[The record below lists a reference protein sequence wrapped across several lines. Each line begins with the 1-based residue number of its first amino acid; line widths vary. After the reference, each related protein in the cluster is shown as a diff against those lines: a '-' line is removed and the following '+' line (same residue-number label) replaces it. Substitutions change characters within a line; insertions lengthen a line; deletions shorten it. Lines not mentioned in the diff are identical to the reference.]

1 MSFLSPLLLGL
12 AAAVAVPLLI
22 HLWRRRIGAR
32 VEFPAARY
40 LARAEQEHSRRL
52 RLRNLLLMLLRVAA
66 VLLIAAAAARP
77 VANLGGGGHA
87 PTAFA
92 IVLDNSLSTSVIIG
106 GEPMLAHLRAAAD
119 DALSLA
125 DADDRLWLITAD
137 GRTLGGSAATL
148 RAALEQVEP
157 LDGAGDP
164 REAVAR
170 AAGLVRGSGL
180 EVRQILVLTD
190 GQATTWTEPLAV
202 GDVPALIF
210 APSDPPPMNRAVL
223 RAAAVP
229 ARWTPR
235 GSVEGLVL
243 TPDSVTYRIAV
254 DGRTLARGTAIGG
267 GESGTAPVTVR
278 AAPPERGWIAGML
291 EIEPDEM
298 RADDARHFAAR
309 IGAPP
314 RVSVHAGTGPFVRS
328 AIDALVAADRLVD
341 GGEIDLLPA
350 DAFQRLPALIL
361 PPSDPVRLGAAN
373 RALER
378 AGLPWRFGAV
388 RTGDATA
395 QGEGLDGVSVSRR
408 YELRAVS
415 PSTDDTLATVGRE
428 AWIVAGDRYVIV
440 GSPLDPGASALPIR
454 AGFVPWLFDLIS
466 QRLAGEPVVVLEAH
480 PGDSIRRPQWADAL
494 ESPDGE
500 RLSLTGSTIA
510 VPVHSG
516 VYFLQRG
523 TVRSGALVVNAEP
536 DESYLARLSPD
547 QLRTRL
553 GGRDTRVVAAVERW
567 ESAVFT
573 SRERRS
579 LISTFLVLGCLALL
593 IETLVAGS
601 GGRRLFG
608 HAESA

>member
-40 LARAEQEHSRRL
+40 LARAEQEHSRKM

-87 PTAFA
+87 PTALA

-106 GEPMLAHLRAAAD
+106 GEPVLARLREAAHA
-119 DALSLA
+119 ALALA
-125 DADDRLWLITAD
+125 DAEDRLWLLTAD

-148 RAALEQVEP
+148 RAALELVEP
-157 LDGAGDP
+157 LDGAGNP
-164 REAVAR
+164 RDAVAR

-180 EVRQILVLTD
+180 DARQILVLTD
-190 GQATTWTEPLAV
+190 GQASTWSEPLTV
-202 GDVPALIF
+202 GDVSTLLF
-210 APSDPPPMNRAVL
+210 APAAPPPPNRAVL
-223 RAAAVP
+223 RAGAVP
-229 ARWTPR
+229 PRWTPR

-243 TPDSVTYRIAV
+243 TMDSVTYRIAV

-278 AAPPERGWIAGML
+278 AAPPERGWIAGVL

-298 RADDARHFAAR
+298 RADDVRHFAAR

-350 DAFQRLPALIL
+350 DALQRLPALIL

-378 AGLPWRFGAV
+378 AGVPWRFGPT
-388 RTGDATA
+388 RTTEATA
-395 QGEGLDGVSVSRR
+395 QGQGVENVAVSRR
-408 YELRAVS
+408 YELRAAS
-415 PSTDDTLATVGRE
+415 PATDDTLATVGRD

-440 GSPLDPGASALPIR
+440 GSPLEPGASALPIR
-454 AGFVPWLFDLIS
+454 ANFVPWLFDIIS
-466 QRLAGEPVVVLEAH
+466 QRLAGEPAVVIDAH
-480 PGDSIRRPQWADAL
+480 PGDSVRRPGWVDAL
-494 ESPDGE
+494 ESPDGG
-500 RLSLTGSTIA
+500 RLSLTGSMIA
-510 VPVHSG
+510 APAQAG

-536 DESYLARLSPD
+536 EESYLARLGAD
-547 QLRTRL
+547 ELRTRL

-579 LISTFLVLGCLALL
+579 LIFTFLLLGCLALL

-601 GGRRLFG
+601 GGRRVFG
-608 HAESA
+608 HTESA